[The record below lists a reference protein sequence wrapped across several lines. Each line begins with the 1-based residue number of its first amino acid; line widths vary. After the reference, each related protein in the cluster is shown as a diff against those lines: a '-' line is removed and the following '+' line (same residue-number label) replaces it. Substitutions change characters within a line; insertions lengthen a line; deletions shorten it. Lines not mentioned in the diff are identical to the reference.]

1 MLDRRI
7 RRVGLTLK
15 ESPFVQ
21 MALFFMSVFLVTG
34 ALVFLFESGA
44 NGEFIDLIDGFW
56 WAIITFSTTG
66 YGDKVP
72 ITPAGRIVAV
82 LSIFL
87 GIAATS
93 ALSGSLASIFVERNT
108 RARRGLMD
116 FPKLSDHFI
125 ICGWKD
131 HMRDILIDIL
141 GGSTNLSDDKMV
153 LVSNIESD
161 RVEELKE
168 ITELKGLKFVRG
180 DYFSE
185 PTLRRANVRSARK
198 VLVLADSYESSAAS
212 EIDSKTV
219 MTVLTIKAISRDVYT
234 TAELLDRK
242 YESYLK
248 HASCDEIIFSRDFS
262 RQILSRSSVTN
273 GMSHI
278 IQDLLATESGTAR
291 LSTVAIPREFVGKE
305 YTYYKEGFQAF
316 RSTVLLGILENT
328 GSPNQMKIEALRNAQ
343 KTSDVSALVTNLQ
356 KVKGLAVNRPLF
368 IPDDDYIIAPHSMA
382 IILERR
388 EVEA

>member
-1 MLDRRI
+1 MIHKRI
-7 RRVGLTLK
+7 RRLSTSLK
-15 ESPFVQ
+15 DSPFVQ
-21 MALFFMSVFLVTG
+21 MALFFLTTFLLTG
-34 ALVFLFESGA
+34 ALIFLFE
-44 NGEFIDLIDGFW
+44 NRINREFSDVVDGFW
-56 WAIITFSTTG
+56 WAIVTFSTTG

-72 ITPAGRIVAV
+72 VTPAGRLVAV
-82 LSIFL
+82 MAIFF

-116 FPKLSDHFI
+116 FPKLTDHFI

-131 HMRDILIDIL
+131 HMRDILVDIL
-141 GGSTNLSDDKMV
+141 GGSKDLSDDMMV

-161 RVEELKE
+161 RIEELKE
-168 ITELKGLKFVRG
+168 DPELKGLKFVRG
-180 DYFSE
+180 DYFSDT
-185 PTLRRANVRSARK
+185 TLKRANVRKARK
-198 VLVLADSYESSAAS
+198 VLVLADSFESKAAS

-219 MTVLTIKAISRDVYT
+219 MTVLTIKAISKDVYT

-262 RQILSRSSVTN
+262 RQILSRASVTS

-278 IQDLLATESGTAR
+278 IQDLLASDGGTAR
-291 LSTVAIPREFVGKE
+291 LETVAIPREFVGKE
-305 YTYYKEGFQAF
+305 YGLYKEGFRAF
-316 RSTVLLGILENT
+316 RDTVLLGVLENT
-328 GSPNQMKIEALRNAQ
+328 GSPNRMKIEALRDAQ

-356 KVKGLAVNRPLF
+356 KVKGMAVNRPVF
-368 IPDDDYIIAPHSMA
+368 IPEDEYMIGPHTMA

-388 EVEA
+388 GEA